1 MPGEGAVPDT
11 VERVGRDWWPTSSPL
26 ARDPRPAGSPEPHHA
41 FLRPSTGFPAERRST
56 SSSEGRSIAAAAVR
70 PIQRLRQGL
79 PAMLAEEAAH
89 GHGFLFVPVLLGAGA
104 ATWFGLPQDPAPW
117 PLLLVF
123 LGCSSF
129 AVFARHSASSLRLLP
144 FAAALFCLGMLLA
157 AWEVQRLDTII
168 LDTPVTTD
176 VRGVVERRELDSE
189 GRWRY
194 VLRLQATANPHIQ
207 RQPQRISLLSRSA
220 HEPAAIGSVVGGR
233 ARLSPPSGPAL
244 PGLNDFAFSSYF
256 DGIGAVGFF
265 YGKPQVGEDAQDLPP
280 ELRTGIRE
288 WLFDLR
294 STVGNRIRAA
304 VPGDPGAFAAA
315 IVTDERRAI
324 SDETTEA
331 LRLSGLA
338 HIVAISGLNMA
349 LAAGIFFVGVRTALS
364 LFPRIAQTYP
374 IKKIAAFGALL
385 MVTAYYLISGFGVS
399 AERAYIMM
407 AVILVAVLFD
417 RQSLSLRNVALS
429 ALIIVVMSPSEI
441 RGPSFQMSFAATA
454 ALIAGYAAWQRRRD
468 RADAERPRARHR
480 LVTSI
485 TAVSHFTA
493 GIIMTS
499 LIGSVSTA
507 MFSVDHFHRIAT
519 YGLAANLASMPLIS
533 FVVMPAGLV
542 AMLLMPF
549 GMDAPFLTLM
559 GWGLQG
565 VIAIARYVAAWGGDV
580 GVGRQHAWFLA
591 LSALG
596 FVLLTLLRT
605 KLRLIGLPFIAAAF
619 CLSAWEV
626 EKPLPDLL
634 VSEDGTMVGLL
645 EENRVATNRTRPPDF
660 IYDQWRRALTLA
672 EPIKPTVSPVDDNGG
687 SSREDDPKASET
699 DKASGKG
706 SSLPPAQGDTPAKAR
721 TGTASKERLP
731 DLTDSQRSEASAAMR
746 KASTERFHCV
756 MRAWCAIRAKAGP
769 LIVVVEDARYA
780 GTACDAAAI
789 IVAARARFDRCRSGA
804 LMINGEVLRRTG
816 ALEIS
821 LNGAQNRNGWTINAA
836 MVGQNRPWTRHR
848 LYDWRSRRFNG
859 DLPAD
864 LADLI
869 NGSGGSA
876 RPASPGP

>member
-1 MPGEGAVPDT
+1 V
-11 VERVGRDWWPTSSPL
+11 
-26 ARDPRPAGSPEPHHA
+26 
-41 FLRPSTGFPAERRST
+41 
-56 SSSEGRSIAAAAVR
+56 
-70 PIQRLRQGL
+70 
-79 PAMLAEEAAH
+79 LAEEVAH

-104 ATWFGLPQDPAPW
+104 ATWFSLPQDPAPW
-117 PLLLVF
+117 PLLVVF
-123 LGCSSF
+123 LACGGL
-129 AVFARHSASSLRLLP
+129 AVSVRHAASNLRHLP
-144 FAAALFCLGMLLA
+144 FGAALFCLGMLLA
-157 AWEVQRLDTII
+157 GLEVRRLDTVI

-194 VLRLQATANPHIQ
+194 VLRLEATANPQIQ
-207 RQPQRISLLSRSA
+207 RQPQRISLLSRSP
-220 HEPAAIGSVVGGR
+220 HEPAVIGSLVGGR

-244 PGLNDFAFSSYF
+244 SGLNDFAFSSYF

-265 YGKPQVGEDAQDLPP
+265 YGKPQISDGTRDLPSG
-280 ELRTGIRE
+280 LRTGIRE

-374 IKKIAAFGALL
+374 IKKIAALGALL

-407 AVILVAVLFD
+407 AVILVAVLLD

-441 RGPSFQMSFAATA
+441 LGPSFQMSFAATA
-454 ALIAGYAAWQRRRD
+454 ALIAGYAAWQRRKD
-468 RADAERPRARHR
+468 RVDAERPRTRHR
-480 LVTSI
+480 MIASF

-499 LIGSVSTA
+499 LIGSLSTA

-549 GMDAPFLTLM
+549 GLDAPFLTLM

-565 VIAIARYVAAWGGDV
+565 VIAIAHYVAAWGGDV

-591 LSALG
+591 LSAVG

-605 KLRLIGLPFIAAAF
+605 RLRLMGLPFIVLAL
-619 CLSAWEV
+619 CLSIWEAQ
-626 EKPLPDLL
+626 KPLPDLL

-645 EENRVATNRTRPPDF
+645 DERRVATNRTRPPDF
-660 IYDQWRRALTLA
+660 IYDQWRRALNLP
-672 EPIKPTVSPVDDNGG
+672 EPIKPSVSPAGDNGG
-687 SSREDDPKASET
+687 NSREDDARPPET
-699 DKASGKG
+699 GKASGEG
-706 SSLPPAQGDTPAKAR
+706 PGLSPAHAALSAKAG

-731 DLTDSQRSEASAAMR
+731 DLTDSQRSEASDSMR
-746 KASTERFHCV
+746 QASTERFNCV
-756 MRAWCAIRAKAGP
+756 IRAWCAVRAKAGP
-769 LIVVVEDARYA
+769 VIVVVEDARYA

-789 IVAARARFDRCRSGA
+789 VVAARARFDHCRSGA
-804 LMINGEVLRRTG
+804 LMINGETLRRTG
-816 ALEIS
+816 AMEIS
-821 LNGAQNRNGWTINAA
+821 FNGAEDRNRWTMDAA
-836 MVGQNRPWTRHR
+836 MAGKSRPWTRHR

-859 DLPAD
+859 DLPPA
-864 LADLI
+864 LAELI

-876 RPASPGP
+876 PPASPGP